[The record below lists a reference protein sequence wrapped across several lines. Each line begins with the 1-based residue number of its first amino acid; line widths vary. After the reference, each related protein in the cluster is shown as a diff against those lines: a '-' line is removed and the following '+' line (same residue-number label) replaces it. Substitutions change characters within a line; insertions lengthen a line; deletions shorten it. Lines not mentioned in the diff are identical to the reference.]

1 MLIWHSPLLVLSN
14 AYTWLLFGVFNIKVF
29 PRFTIFSAFITLELL
44 TLTTTEGN
52 KTSFKR
58 LISVHVG
65 HKRMYPRNL

>member
-1 MLIWHSPLLVLSN
+1 M
-14 AYTWLLFGVFNIKVF
+14 
-29 PRFTIFSAFITLELL
+29 TLELL
-44 TLTTTEGN
+44 TLTITEGN